1 MPDPPKLELGDR
13 LLNTLGVQADNIFEQ
28 KFVNQKQEEDAVLE
42 QIKKEYS
49 FDEIKDAFDE
59 RTVLQQL
66 DFICGGENNNFNRA
80 IEFLSPSNENRE
92 IIAFLLSDLG

>member
-1 MPDPPKLELGDR
+1 M
-13 LLNTLGVQADNIFEQ
+13 NTLGVQADDIFEQ

-42 QIKKEYS
+42 QIKKEYN

-66 DFICGGENNNFNRA
+66 DFIYGGENSNFNTA

-92 IIAFLLSDLG
+92 IITFLLSDLG

>member
-13 LLNTLGVQADNIFEQ
+13 LSNTLGVQADDIFKQ
-28 KFVNQKQEEDAVLE
+28 KFVNQKQEEDDVLE
-42 QIKKEYS
+42 QIKKENN

-66 DFICGGENNNFNRA
+66 DFIYGGENSNFNRA

-92 IIAFLLSDLG
+92 MMAFLLSDLG